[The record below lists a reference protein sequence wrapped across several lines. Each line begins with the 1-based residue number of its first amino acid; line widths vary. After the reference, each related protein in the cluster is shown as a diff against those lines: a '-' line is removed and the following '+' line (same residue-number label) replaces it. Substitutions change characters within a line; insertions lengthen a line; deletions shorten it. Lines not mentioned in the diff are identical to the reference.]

1 MKVFDFTVGRNK
13 RVVKAYLHDDLSSV
27 CDSVESHPV
36 MIVCPG
42 GAYMHLSPREAEP
55 VGFKF
60 FARGYNVFILYY
72 SIGESIKTESP
83 VRELAE
89 CVDIIKK
96 NSSEW
101 MVDRDNIS
109 VVGFSAGGH
118 LVASLATLWNKEI
131 CDGFDC
137 KVKNVVLAYPVIS
150 AGEYAHRESIKNICQ
165 DGHDEDYYSLE
176 KRVDKDTIPCFIFH
190 SANDPAVPV
199 ENSLLYMMAL
209 KRNGIDFEAHIFP
222 YGGHGWSTATR
233 EVGTEF
239 IENQSWIDMVL
250 RYLGYRE

>member
-13 RVVKAYLHDDLSSV
+13 RVVKAYLHEDLSSV

-72 SIGESIKTESP
+72 SIGELIKNYSP
-83 VRELAE
+83 VKELAE
-89 CVDIIKK
+89 CVERVK
-96 NSSEW
+96 NNALEW
-101 MVDRDNIS
+101 QLDKDNIS
-109 VVGFSAGGH
+109 VLGFSAGGH
-118 LVASLATLWNKEI
+118 LVASLATMWNKEI
-131 CDGFDC
+131 CSPFDC
-137 KVKNVVLAYPVIS
+137 RVKSVILAYPVILD
-150 AGEYAHRESIKNICQ
+150 GEFAHKGSIDNICQ
-165 DGHDEDYYSLE
+165 DGHERDFYSLE

-190 SANDPAVPV
+190 SADDPTVPV

-209 KRNGIDFEAHIFP
+209 KQNHIPFTGHIFQS
-222 YGGHGWSTATR
+222 GGHGWSTATR
-233 EVGTEF
+233 EVGSY
-239 IENQSWIDMVL
+239 ILENQCWIDMVL
-250 RYLGYRE
+250 NYLDYSE